1 MIMTTHRTRGF
12 RRWTRA
18 AALGATGAL
27 ALGLGACGGSSS
39 DDDNGDSTSGGGS
52 AQTVAGGF
60 NAALPT
66 DEQTKG
72 GTLKLLSEE
81 GFQHL
86 DPGQAYFQLDYMTV
100 FAAHRSLYYYAPED
114 SEKAIPDLAE
124 GPPDV
129 SSDGKTV
136 TVKIKSGI
144 KYATVKK
151 TPIDGREV
159 KAADIKYAFERTLN
173 PSVPNGYFAAYFT
186 SIVGSKNAKGKPISG
201 ITTPDD
207 QTIVFKLDQP
217 YGATV
222 ANALVMP
229 ITIPMPKSYVAQ
241 FDAKNPNPYETHPE
255 IQAFTGP
262 YMISSYQEGRTLKLV
277 RNPHWDPSTDSRPA
291 YLDEIDWVLNA
302 DKNVAGR
309 QIFNGTNLA
318 SGDPP
323 AQATV
328 RDFATKAK
336 NRISFSALANRWISL
351 NTQRKPFSDIN
362 IRKAVSAASDR
373 RAMQLT
379 RGGALTG
386 DVATHFL
393 PPGIPGFEEAGGRK
407 GPGADYLANP
417 EGDAALAT
425 SYMKKAGF
433 ADGKYKGGPITMFS
447 SADSPGKETAL
458 VWRRALESLGFEVKQ
473 RSVDQ
478 SAFYDACNSLA
489 QQKRIDTCMNMGWL
503 PDFVDGLAMLNAN
516 FNGDALGSVNQNP
529 SLQDDPKIN
538 AAMNDAAK
546 IADLDERAKAW
557 GNVDKLLVEN
567 AVAIPWYWDK
577 QANIVST
584 NVHGVIAKWN
594 ATWDLAYMSIDK

>member
-1 MIMTTHRTRGF
+1 MITTTIHRTRGR

-27 ALGLGACGGSSS
+27 ALGLGACGSS
-39 DDDNGDSTSGGGS
+39 DDDKGASPSGGGGS
-52 AQTVAGGF
+52 QTAAGGF
-60 NAALPT
+60 NAALPS
-66 DEQTKG
+66 DDQAKG
-72 GTLKLLSEE
+72 GKLKLLSAE

-86 DPGQAYFQLDYMTV
+86 DPGQSYFQLDYMTAY
-100 FAAHRSLYYYAPED
+100 AAHRGLYYYNPGN

-124 GPPDV
+124 GPPEV
-129 SSDGKTV
+129 SADGKTV

-144 KYATVKK
+144 KYGTVKK
-151 TPIDGREV
+151 TPIDGQEV
-159 KAADIKYAFERTLN
+159 KAADIKYAFERALN

-207 QTIVFKLDQP
+207 HTIVFKLDQP
-217 YGATV
+217 FGATV

-229 ITIPMPKSYVAQ
+229 ITIPMPKSYVGQ

-262 YMISSYQEGRTLKLV
+262 YMIASYQEGRTLKLV
-277 RNPHWDPSTDSRPA
+277 RNPRWDASTDSRPA

-302 DKNVAGR
+302 DENVSGR

-318 SGDPP
+318 NGDTP
-323 AQATV
+323 APASV

-336 NRISFSALANRWISL
+336 DRISFSPLGNRWISL
-351 NTQRKPFSDIN
+351 NTQRKPFSDLN
-362 IRKAVSAASDR
+362 IRKAVSAAIDR

-386 DVATHFL
+386 DVATHFI
-393 PPGIPGFEEAGGRK
+393 PPGVPGFEEAGGTK

-417 EGDAALAT
+417 EGDAALAAD
-425 SYMKKAGF
+425 YMKKAGF

-447 SADSPGKETAL
+447 SADSPGKESAQ
-458 VWRRALESLGFEVKQ
+458 VWRRALESLGFKVRQK
-473 RSVDQ
+473 SVDQ

-489 QQKRIDTCMNMGWL
+489 QQKKIDTCMNMGWL
-503 PDFVDGLAMLNAN
+503 PDFFDGLAMLNAN
-516 FNGDALGSVNQNP
+516 FNGDALSSVNQNP

-546 IADLDERAKAW
+546 IADLEDRAAAW
-557 GNVDKLLVEN
+557 GNVDKMLVEN

-577 QANIVST
+577 QANIVSK

-594 ATWDLAYMSIDK
+594 AAWDLSYMSIDK

>member
-1 MIMTTHRTRGF
+1 MITTTQRTRGS

-27 ALGLGACGGSSS
+27 ALGLGACGSSS
-39 DDDNGDSTSGGGS
+39 DDDKGASTSGGGS
-52 AQTVAGGF
+52 SQTAAGGF
-60 NAALPT
+60 NAAAPT
-66 DEQTKG
+66 DDQTKG

-86 DPGQAYFQLDYMTV
+86 DPGQSYFQLDYMTV
-100 FAAHRSLYYYAPED
+100 YAAHRALYYYNPGD
-114 SEKAIPDLAE
+114 SEKAIPDIAE
-124 GPPDV
+124 GPPEV

-144 KYATVKK
+144 KYSTVKK
-151 TPIDGREV
+151 TPIDGQDV
-159 KAADIKYAFERTLN
+159 KAADIKYAFERALN
-173 PSVPNGYFAAYFT
+173 PTVPNGYFAAYFT
-186 SIVGSKNAKGKPISG
+186 SISGSKGAKGKPISG

-217 YGATV
+217 FGATV

-277 RNPHWDPSTDSRPA
+277 RNPRWDASTDSRPA
-291 YLDEIDWVLNA
+291 YLDEIEWVLNS
-302 DKNVAGR
+302 DGNVSGR
-309 QIFNGTNLA
+309 QILNGTNLA
-318 SGDPP
+318 NGDTP
-323 AQATV
+323 AQASV
-328 RDFATKAK
+328 RNFATKAK
-336 NRISFSALANRWISL
+336 NRISFSPLGNRWIAL
-351 NTQRKPFSDIN
+351 NNQRKPFSDVN
-362 IRKAVSAASDR
+362 IRKAVSAALDR
-373 RAMQLT
+373 RAIQLT
-379 RGGALTG
+379 RGGSLTG

-393 PPGIPGFEEAGGRK
+393 PPGIPGFEEAGGTA
-407 GPGADYLANP
+407 GPGADYLAKP
-417 EGDAALAT
+417 EGDAALAA

-433 ADGKYKGGPITMFS
+433 ADGKYKGDPITMFS
-447 SADSPGKETAL
+447 SADSPGKEGAQ

-473 RSVDQ
+473 KSVDQ

-489 QQKRIDTCMNMGWL
+489 QQRKIDTCMNMGWL
-503 PDFVDGLAMLNAN
+503 PDFFDGLAMLNAN
-516 FNGDALGSVNQNP
+516 FNGDALGTVNQNP

-546 IADLDERAKAW
+546 IADPAERAKAW

-577 QANIVST
+577 QANIVAK

-594 ATWDLAYMSIDK
+594 AAWDLSYMSIDK